1 MKEKSKC
8 TVSFLLTV
16 SHSGHCCLLSRS
28 VIEGINWGAPS
39 DTFCLFTQLLALDTY
54 LYHVLLG
61 LTVSVGGLTESLVSI
76 THCWD

>member
-1 MKEKSKC
+1 M
-8 TVSFLLTV
+8 
-16 SHSGHCCLLSRS
+16 
-28 VIEGINWGAPS
+28 IEGINWGAPS